1 MEGAMNVNVGIL
13 GHVGGR
19 EVRPSRSTML
29 DVNST
34 SGITLDLGFSSFLL
48 PLHDDASSDAAQITL
63 VDCPGHASLIKTVI
77 GGAHIIDMALLVIDV
92 VKGIQMQT
100 IESMVLAELSTP
112 HVLVVLNKV
121 DLLPD
126 ATRPAQIAAMT
137 KTIRDF
143 LSTSPTL
150 HAVPIVP
157 VSSGDAD
164 GTRPPLGMPAL
175 LAAMRSNLHVPARSA
190 DGPLVYAV
198 DHCFPLRGKGT
209 VLTGTVLSG
218 QLRVN
223 DTIALPMLGVEKK
236 VKSLQMFH
244 ASVDKA
250 IQGDRVAIRV
260 HGLDA
265 SAMERGLA
273 ITPHSLS
280 FSSNLVLRV
289 HQIRFFSLPC
299 ASGTKVHVTVGHTT
313 VMAKATYFYHK
324 THVAST
330 STSTTASTSPPPPT
344 FDPSVEYSYLAV
356 LDPLTCSDQAEIST
370 PRVVFVLLQLDREV
384 LCPPRSH
391 VVCSR
396 LDTDVNK
403 HVCRIAF
410 HGLVDAAIENVATSI
425 RIGKVKERRGGVD
438 KTLDDPTVVI
448 VKDLFRKETNWDV
461 FRGLRVQNVR
471 TKCVGQLDG
480 PFGKAGKVRAVFP
493 KDDVAVPGD
502 VVVLRFTKILFQDKH
517 DRSLG
522 QSPTIYNDQEG
533 SATTFNED
541 KGLTGGNKS
550 EGGSTSAALLASV
563 ECEKKC
569 RTGLVERLK
578 GETAANGSNPS
589 VIAAGLFAT
598 AEEAVEFIGA
608 QVATDAAEVGYVE
621 ALFGK
626 AGKVRV
632 VFPDGGTL
640 AKVGQT
646 LRLFE
651 K

>member
-1 MEGAMNVNVGIL
+1 
-13 GHVGGR
+13 
-19 EVRPSRSTML
+19 
-29 DVNST
+29 
-34 SGITLDLGFSSFLL
+34 
-48 PLHDDASSDAAQITL
+48 
-63 VDCPGHASLIKTVI
+63 
-77 GGAHIIDMALLVIDV
+77 
-92 VKGIQMQT
+92 
-100 IESMVLAELSTP
+100 
-112 HVLVVLNKV
+112 
-121 DLLPD
+121 
-126 ATRPAQIAAMT
+126 
-137 KTIRDF
+137 
-143 LSTSPTL
+143 
-150 HAVPIVP
+150 
-157 VSSGDAD
+157 
-164 GTRPPLGMPAL
+164 
-175 LAAMRSNLHVPARSA
+175 
-190 DGPLVYAV
+190 
-198 DHCFPLRGKGT
+198 
-209 VLTGTVLSG
+209 
-218 QLRVN
+218 
-223 DTIALPMLGVEKK
+223 
-236 VKSLQMFH
+236 
-244 ASVDKA
+244 
-250 IQGDRVAIRV
+250 
-260 HGLDA
+260 
-265 SAMERGLA
+265 MERGLA

-324 THVAST
+324 AHVAST
-330 STSTTASTSPPPPT
+330 TTSTTASTSPPQT

-410 HGLVDAAIENVATSI
+410 HGRVDAVIENVATSV
-425 RIGKVKERRGGVD
+425 RIGKVKERRGVVD
-438 KTLDDPTVVI
+438 KTLDDPAVVI
-448 VKDLFRKETNWDV
+448 IKEIFRKETNWDV

-471 TKCVGQLDG
+471 TKRVGQLDG

-493 KDDVAVPGD
+493 NDDVAVPGD

-533 SATTFNED
+533 SATTFKED
-541 KGLTGGNKS
+541 KGSTGGNKS

-578 GETAANGSNPS
+578 GETATNGSNPS

-598 AEEAVEFIGA
+598 AEEAAEFIGA

-632 VFPDGGTL
+632 VFPDGGTF

>member
-1 MEGAMNVNVGIL
+1 ML
-13 GHVGGR
+13 G
-19 EVRPSRSTML
+19 
-29 DVNST
+29 VNST

-48 PLHDDASSDAAQITL
+48 PLHDDVASSDAAQITL

-150 HAVPIVP
+150 HAAPIVP

-324 THVAST
+324 AHVASTIST

-356 LDPLTCSDQAEIST
+356 LDPLTSSDQAEIST

-410 HGLVDAAIENVATSI
+410 HGRVDAVIENVATSI

-471 TKCVGQLDG
+471 TKRVGQLDG

-493 KDDVAVPGD
+493 NDDVAVPGD

-522 QSPTIYNDQEG
+522 QSPTIYNDQGG
-533 SATTFNED
+533 SATTFKEA

-598 AEEAVEFIGA
+598 AEEAAEFIGA

-626 AGKVRV
+626 AGKIRV